1 MPWILILSSDSCY
14 FQVNISLT
22 WFSFYGLRLPPL
34 WPKAAFHLTLMM
46 LLCKNFYL
54 SNSWWDPIKKFT
66 FWGGK
71 TWKTYLVPCR
81 KNSLTALNMTAVLMA
96 LGSLVVQLENKRAT
110 HYENKT
116 GNAASP
122 LVLRCF
128 GSFKTRYF

>member
-1 MPWILILSSDSCY
+1 MLWILILSSDSCY
-14 FQVNISLT
+14 FQVNISLI
-22 WFSFYGLRLPPL
+22 WFTFYGLRLPPV

-54 SNSWWDPIKKFT
+54 GISWWDPIKKCT
-66 FWGGK
+66 FWGRK

-81 KNSLTALNMTAVLMA
+81 KNSLTTLNMTAVLMA
-96 LGSLVVQLENKRAT
+96 SGSLVVQLENKRAT
-110 HYENKT
+110 RYENKT
-116 GNAASP
+116 GNATSP